1 MERQFNRNYLLLTIA
16 GLLALLI
23 VSNRIF
29 EPDRIQDHMIDL
41 TPKFSITGG
50 FYRENVHLELFSEN
64 RHAVIYYTLDGS
76 MPDPTNNREST
87 LLYVE
92 PIVIKDR
99 SVEANRLSMIP
110 TNYPNERNIWQP
122 PLENT
127 YKGTVVRAIALSG
140 SSEKSKVITHTY
152 FIDSETSSRYTMPV
166 ISIATEEANLFSE
179 DKGIYIPG
187 KLYNPDSTNPML
199 TGNYFGRGS
208 DWEVPANMTF
218 YEPDGTEG
226 FSLEIGIRI
235 HGGSSR
241 VEPQKSLRIYARN
254 NEDNYIHY
262 QLFDDT
268 ELDQFVRLIL
278 RNSGNEWGH
287 TMFLDPMAQSL
298 MKDMLPDIQ
307 YSRPAVV
314 FINGEYWGIHNI
326 RERYDDWYIF
336 TNYGVERDEVVILSG
351 NAELQEGLP
360 GDEKHYLDMISYV
373 QNNDMGDPTHYD
385 YIKTLMDIE
394 NYLDYQI
401 AQIYVANIDW
411 PQGNIDYW
419 RKRTNQ
425 YEPNAPYGHDG
436 RWRWL
441 IYDLDCSFG
450 FWGTHY
456 DTNSLEMASDPNY
469 NHNTRWGGD
478 WQWSTVLFS
487 SLLENPEFKEA
498 FITRFSDH
506 LNTTFLEENVL
517 KTIDLFEELYQPE
530 MPEHLLRW
538 AKPTSMEEW
547 HDNIE
552 TFREFA
558 SKRPESVREHMIEK
572 FDLQGTANL
581 NIQIPDDFVG
591 TLHVNGHALDTK
603 QLSWQGIYF
612 KGMPITITVHEVSET
627 IYLERN
633 EVIYVNNEG
642 LSRTTP

>member
-401 AQIYVANIDW
+401 AQI
-411 PQGNIDYW
+411 
-419 RKRTNQ
+419 
-425 YEPNAPYGHDG
+425 
-436 RWRWL
+436 
-441 IYDLDCSFG
+441 
-450 FWGTHY
+450 
-456 DTNSLEMASDPNY
+456 
-469 NHNTRWGGD
+469 
-478 WQWSTVLFS
+478 
-487 SLLENPEFKEA
+487 
-498 FITRFSDH
+498 
-506 LNTTFLEENVL
+506 
-517 KTIDLFEELYQPE
+517 
-530 MPEHLLRW
+530 
-538 AKPTSMEEW
+538 
-547 HDNIE
+547 
-552 TFREFA
+552 
-558 SKRPESVREHMIEK
+558 
-572 FDLQGTANL
+572 
-581 NIQIPDDFVG
+581 
-591 TLHVNGHALDTK
+591 
-603 QLSWQGIYF
+603 
-612 KGMPITITVHEVSET
+612 
-627 IYLERN
+627 
-633 EVIYVNNEG
+633 
-642 LSRTTP
+642 